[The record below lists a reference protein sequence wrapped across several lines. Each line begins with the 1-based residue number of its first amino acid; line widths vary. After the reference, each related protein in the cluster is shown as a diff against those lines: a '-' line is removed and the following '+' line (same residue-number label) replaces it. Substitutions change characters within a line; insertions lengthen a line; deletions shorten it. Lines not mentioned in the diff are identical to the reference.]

1 MDRAGF
7 QHWHPNSYSPHFQ
20 VSPFHN
26 HWQPLPQ
33 DPDIPWPTPNMP
45 PNWGQA
51 IEPAGISQSFKARPF
66 GDHNQQWH
74 PAFNHRRRH
83 RAPLPVEWGQPMEPA
98 LMPDPQQPAA
108 MLHHDISPWGQLIE
122 RPSPQLNGFQ
132 GNENFNVHDAFPG
145 AVVPHNGN
153 IWPWAMDHGNFADA
167 ADLAR
172 RQSSMRRPPKVKP
185 WRRPSRLLRQFA
197 LAPRPTDW
205 RPDYPVRPTGLLRR
219 ISRLT
224 GSRSPRS
231 AAASYTLNT
240 LLLYDNPDIYPVS
253 YDVRLKPESTEITF
267 MNLNRSSNS
276 LDFCQ
281 LATTPP
287 VDELCLW
294 HPRLPWYIRIQA
306 LQWNGV
312 TIQDVL
318 CQMHD
323 QLLEPIMSNHFWNV
337 EVSAQDREELTNAF
351 NLRCDGDWQCRAK
364 GAAKVDFLRSDCI
377 FLGLKKSRDGMWE
390 MKTGEATE

>member
-1 MDRAGF
+1 
-7 QHWHPNSYSPHFQ
+7 
-20 VSPFHN
+20 
-26 HWQPLPQ
+26 
-33 DPDIPWPTPNMP
+33 MP

-145 AVVPHNGN
+145 AVVPHNGT

-224 GSRSPRS
+224 GKRLQIVHI
-231 AAASYTLNT
+231 TLNVF
-240 LLLYDNPDIYPVS
+240 PVFHLPS
-253 YDVRLKPESTEITF
+253 QDLDPHVQQLHPIRSTHSFYT
-267 MNLNRSSNS
+267 
-276 LDFCQ
+276 
-281 LATTPP
+281 
-287 VDELCLW
+287 
-294 HPRLPWYIRIQA
+294 
-306 LQWNGV
+306 
-312 TIQDVL
+312 TIQIFT
-318 CQMHD
+318 
-323 QLLEPIMSNHFWNV
+323 QLVTTF
-337 EVSAQDREELTNAF
+337 A
-351 NLRCDGDWQCRAK
+351 
-364 GAAKVDFLRSDCI
+364 
-377 FLGLKKSRDGMWE
+377 
-390 MKTGEATE
+390 